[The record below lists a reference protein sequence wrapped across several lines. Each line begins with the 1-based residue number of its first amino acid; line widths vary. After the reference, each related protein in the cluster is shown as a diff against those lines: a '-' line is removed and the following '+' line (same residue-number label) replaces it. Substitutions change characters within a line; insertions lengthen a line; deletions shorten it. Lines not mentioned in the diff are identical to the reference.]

1 MIENWLIAGVM
12 MSIIPVLF
20 FVFVMFAQKIF
31 MMLMKIKN
39 RFLRWVSVL
48 VAIVVVAMGMIMLVG
63 AIFSWIYSPTHTN
76 KLTPLSA

>member
-1 MIENWLIAGVM
+1 MIEDWLRVGVM

-39 RFLRWVSVL
+39 KYLRWIAVL
-48 VAIVVVAMGMIMLVG
+48 IAIVVVAVGMITLVG
-63 AIFSWIYSPTHTN
+63 AIFSWMYSPIIT
-76 KLTPLSA
+76 